1 MPRPRVTE
9 TAQWQCPAAPPSL
22 RTSSSDSEQHHPRP
36 RTERT
41 ARPADGCRTIRAAQ
55 SDPSGKKKLGTRIAN
70 LESQLGLAQEELKS
84 LKDQLVVSTGAAT
97 RSTHDHLD
105 RKPKN
110 HIEENQCPSIF
121 ETEKLHDISSS
132 IIASETSD
140 SNVGKETDVFE
151 VPVEKL
157 AAEDEM
163 MSNIVE
169 KENPVPDE
177 LASRKVGISRQ
188 ENESLKSQADDESL
202 KLASAR
208 AEIDELIMRLANIS
222 QELEKSRACTAEMT
236 KKLEV
241 TEKAK
246 EDLENEMKRLRVQ
259 SEQWRKAADAAASF
273 LAGGVEISG
282 RRLSERCGSM
292 DKVYTS
298 SLERANGYVGS
309 PGLVVDDVFVGC
321 EKRKGSGI
329 RMFGEVWKKKGQK

>member
-1 MPRPRVTE
+1 MPRPRATE
-9 TAQWQCPAAPPSL
+9 TAQRQSPGGPPSL
-22 RTSSSDSEQHHPRP
+22 RTSSSDSDQHNPRP

-41 ARPADGCRTIRAAQ
+41 ARPADGGRTIRTAQ
-55 SDPSGKKKLGTRIAN
+55 SDPSNKKKLGTRIAN

-110 HIEENQCPSIF
+110 HIEEKQSPSML
-121 ETEKLHDISSS
+121 ETETLHDISSS
-132 IIASETSD
+132 IASETISD
-140 SNVGKETDVFE
+140 SNVLKETDVFE
-151 VPVEKL
+151 VPTEKP
-157 AAEDEM
+157 AVEDEM
-163 MSNIVE
+163 ISNILE

-177 LASRKVGISRQ
+177 LASREVGIFHQ
-188 ENESLKSQADDESL
+188 ESEGLKSQVDDESP
-202 KLASAR
+202 KLSSAR
-208 AEIDELIMRLANIS
+208 AEIDELLMRLANIS
-222 QELEKSRACTAEMT
+222 QELEMSRACTAEVT

-246 EDLENEMKRLRVQ
+246 EDLENEMRRLRVQ

-273 LAGGVEISG
+273 LAGGMEISD

-298 SLERANGYVGS
+298 SLERADGYVGS
-309 PGLVVDDVFVGC
+309 PGLVVDDVFVGG

-329 RMFGEVWKKKGQK
+329 RMFGELWKKKGQK